1 MNNRSSLLN
10 SSRSLIFL
18 LSMGVLMGLLMAFVS
33 NCFVL
38 GVEWFTSQREHAGL
52 RGISFFGLNVSFA
65 APIFLL
71 SAAGLVLL
79 IKRVF
84 GIERYH
90 GPADSIHAAHVS
102 TNDLDLKTGFGST
115 LAAFVSAS
123 GGASVGQYGPL
134 VHFGTAVGC
143 LIQRYGGGRVSNDIF
158 IGCGVAGAISAGFNA
173 PLAGILFAHEV
184 ILRRLSLR
192 AMAPI
197 AMSSIVAAA
206 SSRWAI
212 GDRLLFE
219 LKFPSLS
226 LLDLLP
232 GILLTTPVFALV
244 AILFMLVMLRTARFG
259 AETRIQPAYLIV
271 IASLVCGTTGMFFPE
286 VLGLGTDTIDNMISG
301 EFSVAYLCILLV
313 AKALMTA
320 ICVGFGLFGG
330 VVLPALFIGTAAGV
344 LGSHVIS
351 IIGLASG
358 SAIGVAGMAAV
369 AAAVIGA
376 PLSTII
382 LLLEI
387 TKSYEFAVS
396 AMLAVV
402 TCTLITNEF
411 FGSSLF
417 DRQLRDRGINLERV
431 R

>member
-1 MNNRSSLLN
+1 
-10 SSRSLIFL
+10 
-18 LSMGVLMGLLMAFVS
+18 MGLLMALVS

-38 GVEWFTSQREHAGL
+38 GVEWFTSQREQIGL
-52 RGISFFGLNVSFA
+52 RSMSFSNFNVSFA
-65 APIFLL
+65 PLIFLL
-71 SAAGLVLL
+71 GAACLVLL

-84 GIERYH
+84 GIGRYH

-102 TNDLDLKTGFGST
+102 TNELELKKGFGST

-134 VHFGTAVGC
+134 VHFGTVVGC
-143 LIQRYGGGRVSNDIF
+143 FIQRYSSGPVSNDIF

-192 AMAPI
+192 AIAPI

-206 SSRWAI
+206 ASRWAI

-219 LKFPSLS
+219 LKFPDFS

-232 GILLTTPVFALV
+232 GILLTAPVFALV
-244 AILFMLVMLRTARFG
+244 AILFMLVVLGTARFA
-259 AETRIQPAYLIV
+259 AETRIRPAYLIL
-271 IASLVCGTTGMFFPE
+271 IAALICGATGIFFPE
-286 VLGLGTDTIDNMISG
+286 ILGLGTDTINSMISG
-301 EFSVAYLCILLV
+301 EFAVTYLCILFF
-313 AKALMTA
+313 AKAVMTA

-344 LGSHVIS
+344 LGSHALAA
-351 IIGLASG
+351 IGLAAG
-358 SAIGVAGMAAV
+358 SAVSVAGMAAV

-387 TKSYEFAVS
+387 TKSYEFAVA

-411 FGSSLF
+411 FGASLF
-417 DRQLRDRGINLERV
+417 DRQLRERGIDLDRA